1 MEINKIIN
9 IIEKKYPKQN
19 GIKDDFLGLQIA
31 GKKEIKNVLVTLDFT
46 NDFLEEIKD
55 YKIDLIISH
64 HPLFF
69 GEKEKLLQNDAIL
82 KAKYQFLKKEQINFY
97 ALHTN
102 IDFNLDSIPYYQA
115 QKIDCKKIKLIDD
128 SKAISCEL
136 QNEVHFTDFIKLVR
150 KNLNLLNDPFK
161 TNLFLKNKEMIKKI
175 IIASGASGDLLER
188 VKVKDTLYIIGELKH
203 HHWIYASDHQ
213 LNILEI
219 GHQSERIF
227 VDLVEN
233 FLFDNLKT
241 DLKVYKIY
249 ENKYHNC

>member
-1 MEINKIIN
+1 MEIEKIIN
-9 IIEKKYPKQN
+9 IIEKKYQKEN
-19 GIKDDFLGLQIA
+19 GMKEDFLGLQIK
-31 GKKEIKNVLVTLDFT
+31 GKKEIKNILLTLDFT
-46 NDFLEEIKD
+46 NDFLEEIKN

-69 GEKEKLLQNDAIL
+69 GEKAKLLQNDSIL

-102 IDFNLDSIPYYQA
+102 IDFNLDSIPHYQA
-115 QKIDCKKIKLIDD
+115 KKLNCKNIKLIDD
-128 SKAISCEL
+128 NRAISCEL
-136 QNEVHFTDFIKLVR
+136 ENETNFLDFIKLVR
-150 KNLNLLNDPFK
+150 KNLDLLNDPFK
-161 TNLFLKNKEMIKKI
+161 TNLFFENKEMIKKI
-175 IIASGASGDLLER
+175 IIVSGAGGDILER
-188 VKVKDTLYIIGELKH
+188 VKESNVLYIIGELKH

-219 GHQSERIF
+219 GHQSEKIF

-233 FLFDNLKT
+233 FLFENLKT
-241 DLKVYKIY
+241 NLKIYKIY